1 MSETALKKKLKLSLE
16 KANHIDLQMA
26 VLEELGKMP
35 MNSAKLREMIE
46 GMGGEY
52 YQTIRI
58 LKKAKLIKA
67 ERDGIDWVYSL
78 SSKVKEEVKSG
89 SQFSINYFVKLGN
102 PSGIPVFYCR
112 IKFPLYEV
120 IE

>member
-102 PSGIPVFYCR
+102 PSGIPVFSCR
-112 IKFPLYEV
+112 VKFPLYEV